1 MSTFKKFKGALAFG
15 AIMAFGVT
23 ACSSD
28 QPGDSSTP
36 AAISSNPA
44 PAEAPPPMA
53 SAIPAAVVTASNTL
67 PAGWPTDIPVPA
79 GLELIHVLQSPAAAT
94 GKIAIYRGIADKATI
109 VSQVSTELESAG
121 YRQVSATNHGE
132 SISISTWAKGATKV
146 ALNINTAADHVTCSI
161 SVNPVE

>member
-1 MSTFKKFKGALAFG
+1 MNTFKKFKGALAFG

-36 AAISSNPA
+36 AAVSSNPA
-44 PAEAPPPMA
+44 PAETPPPMA
-53 SAIPAAVVTASNTL
+53 SAIAAAVVTASNTL

-94 GKIAIYRGIADKATI
+94 GKIAIYYGTADKAAV
-109 VSQVSTELESAG
+109 VSQMSTGLESAG
-121 YRQVSATNHGE
+121 YTQVSAKNHGAA
-132 SISISTWAKGATKV
+132 ISISMWKKGATNV
-146 ALNINTAADHVTCSI
+146 ALNINTAAGKVTCSI
-161 SVNPVE
+161 SVNPIG